1 MGDCHNG
8 RSITDLEYGMQY
20 VWDKMATIMSD
31 NRKGDNVGVI
41 TLRTDGTKND
51 LADTGDEYSNITLLR
66 NLGMLEMGDLQ
77 SLKETVTPSDTEEG
91 DAISAIVVAGEAI
104 AKFTTLK
111 TGKPGSFVRKIILLT
126 DGQGEMNGEDVAS
139 IAERLDE
146 LKIALTVMYASLPSL
161 VQIIN
166 VGIAVSISMMKVLQ
180 RRTNLPS
187 NGKTKPSCWN

>member
-1 MGDCHNG
+1 
-8 RSITDLEYGMQY
+8 
-20 VWDKMATIMSD
+20 
-31 NRKGDNVGVI
+31 
-41 TLRTDGTKND
+41 
-51 LADTGDEYSNITLLR
+51 
-66 NLGMLEMGDLQ
+66 
-77 SLKETVTPSDTEEG
+77 
-91 DAISAIVVAGEAI
+91 
-104 AKFTTLK
+104 
-111 TGKPGSFVRKIILLT
+111 
-126 DGQGEMNGEDVAS
+126 MNGEDVAS